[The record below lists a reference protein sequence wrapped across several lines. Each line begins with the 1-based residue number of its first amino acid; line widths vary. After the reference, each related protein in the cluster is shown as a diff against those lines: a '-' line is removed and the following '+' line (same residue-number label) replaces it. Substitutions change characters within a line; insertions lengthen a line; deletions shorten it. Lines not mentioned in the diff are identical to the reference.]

1 MKKNLTGFLY
11 VAILFVSA
19 CADKAA
25 ETSESSTVVTPSGD
39 TAKVA
44 VHNHNY
50 ASNKYATVD
59 VSPMDMSYYP
69 VEYYK
74 MNAAKQAE
82 SPLVVRVIYS
92 RPHLT
97 GRELFK
103 DVLKYGE
110 PWRLGANESTEI
122 EFFRDVTI
130 QGKKIKTGRYILYSI
145 PNEKSWTIVLNS
157 NVDTWGL
164 RQDTTKDLFRFEA
177 KAITVDHHTEYF
189 SMIFNEAAYGA
200 DLVMAWG
207 NIELNLPIEF
217 KFE

>member
-1 MKKNLTGFLY
+1 MKKNLTAFLF
-11 VAILFVSA
+11 VAILFAA
-19 CADKAA
+19 CGDKAP
-25 ETSESSTVVTPSGD
+25 ETSGSDIIVTPAGD
-39 TAKVA
+39 TTKIAI
-44 VHNHNY
+44 HNHNY
-50 ASNKYATVD
+50 SSNKYATVD

-97 GRELFK
+97 GRVLFK

-122 EFFRDVTI
+122 EFFRDVAI
-130 QGKKIKTGRYILYSI
+130 QGKKIKKGRYILYSI
-145 PNEKSWTIVLNS
+145 PNEKTWVIVLNS

-177 KAITVDHHTEYF
+177 TAVKVDHHTEYF
-189 SMIFNEAAYGA
+189 TMIFNESIHGA
-200 DLVMAWG
+200 DLIMAWG
-207 NIELNLPIEF
+207 DLEISLPIEF
-217 KFE
+217 

>member
-1 MKKNLTGFLY
+1 MKKNLTVFLY
-11 VAILFVSA
+11 VAILFASA
-19 CADKAA
+19 CGNKTA
-25 ETSESSTVVTPSGD
+25 ETSDSNPVVTPAGD

-59 VSPMDMSYYP
+59 VSPMDMSYFP

-74 MNAAKQAE
+74 TNAAKQTV

-92 RPHLT
+92 RPHLS

-145 PNEKSWTIVLNS
+145 PNEKNWTIVLNS
-157 NVDTWGL
+157 NIDTWGL
-164 RQDTTKDLFRFEA
+164 QQDASKDLFRFEV
-177 KAITVDHHTEYF
+177 KATTVDHHTEYF
-189 SMIFNEAAYGA
+189 SMIFTEAVHGA
-200 DLVMAWG
+200 NLIMAWG
-207 NIELNLPIEF
+207 NIELTLPIDF
-217 KFE
+217 

>member
-1 MKKNLTGFLY
+1 MKKNLTVFLN
-11 VAILFVSA
+11 VVILFASA
-19 CADKAA
+19 CGNKTA
-25 ETSESSTVVTPSGD
+25 ETGNTDLKPTEDSIKTV
-39 TAKVA
+39 

-74 MNAAKQAE
+74 MNGAKQAE

-110 PWRLGANESTEI
+110 TWRLGANESTEI

-130 QGKKIKTGRYILYSI
+130 QGKKIKKGRYILYSI
-145 PNEKSWTIVLNS
+145 PNEKAWTIVLNS

-164 RQDTTKDLFRFEA
+164 RPDAAKDLFRFEA

-189 SMIFNEAAYGA
+189 SMIFNEAVHGA
-200 DLVMAWG
+200 DLIMAWG
-207 NIELNLPIEF
+207 NIELNLPLEF
-217 KFE
+217 

>member
-1 MKKNLTGFLY
+1 MKKNLTVFLY
-11 VAILFVSA
+11 AAILFVSA
-19 CADKAA
+19 CGDKAA
-25 ETSESSTVVTPSGD
+25 ETNDNNTVVTPAGD

-130 QGKKIKTGRYILYSI
+130 QGKKIKNGRYILYSI
-145 PNEKSWTIVLNS
+145 PNEKTWTIVLNS

-164 RQDTTKDLFRFEA
+164 RQDAAKDLFRFEV
-177 KAITVDHHTEYF
+177 KSTTVDHHTEYF
-189 SMIFNEAAYGA
+189 SMIFTEADHGA
-200 DLVMAWG
+200 NLIMAWG
-207 NIELNLPIEF
+207 NIELDLPIDF
-217 KFE
+217 

>member
-1 MKKNLTGFLY
+1 
-11 VAILFVSA
+11 VAI
-19 CADKAA
+19 
-25 ETSESSTVVTPSGD
+25 
-39 TAKVA
+39 
-44 VHNHNY
+44 HNHNY

-74 MNAAKQAE
+74 MNAAKQAT

-103 DVLKYGE
+103 NVLKYDE

-122 EFFRDVTI
+122 EFFKDVTI

-145 PNEKSWTIVLNS
+145 PNEKTWTIVLNS

-164 RQDTTKDLFRFEA
+164 RQDASKDLFRFEV
-177 KAITVDHHTEYF
+177 KATTVDHHTEYF
-189 SMIFNEAAYGA
+189 SMIFTEAVHGA
-200 DLVMAWG
+200 NLIMAWG
-207 NIELNLPIEF
+207 NIELILPF
-217 KFE
+217 DF